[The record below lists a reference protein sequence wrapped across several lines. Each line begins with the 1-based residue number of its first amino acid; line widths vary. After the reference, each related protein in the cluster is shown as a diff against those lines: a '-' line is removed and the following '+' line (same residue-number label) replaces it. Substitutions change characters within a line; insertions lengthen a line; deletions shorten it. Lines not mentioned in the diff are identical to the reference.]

1 MVYVHQ
7 PRNPGSRPTRG
18 LFQCGTHLSRPQ
30 SAAHDRKNTF
40 LLVVEPTDGIRLPI
54 LEIGDLGTSPFWGQ
68 LSVDMIKIDR
78 ARN

>member
-1 MVYVHQ
+1 M
-7 PRNPGSRPTRG
+7 RNAS
-18 LFQCGTHLSRPQ
+18 Q

-40 LLVVEPTDGIRLPI
+40 LLVVVPTDGIRLPI

-78 ARN
+78 ALN